1 MNSSTDNFEKAV
13 HEINN
18 AEWGNK
24 IPNDRKLKCYA
35 YYKQATVGDINI
47 EQPPGLF
54 KQLNVQNGKLGIAQ
68 RVLPRILL
76 KNYM

>member
-47 EQPPGLF
+47 EQPPWGF
-54 KQLNVQNGKLGIAQ
+54 SNS
-68 RVLPRILL
+68 
-76 KNYM
+76 